1 MGHVAN
7 WAAAEIAN
15 GVPNQGAKCEES
27 AQEG

>member
-15 GVPNQGAKCEES
+15 GVPNQGQNVKNLP
-27 AQEG
+27 QEG